1 MFWRKKP
8 ETQGPSVASV
18 RPADAGAGAEL
29 ERALE
34 TTAELLRTLG
44 RHAFDLPQR
53 PAARVGQDFEQWA
66 SHLLVLSPPPAPAWE
81 KSGDEQPS
89 EGPRRREWRKLVRF
103 LGAHRQEEE
112 RHVVQST
119 SDLRDTVLTFVKCI
133 GRASLEDG
141 KNARTL
147 RSRVEQLKAAV
158 EHNSL
163 EELKTSALEVAQAV
177 SSVLEEQQKR
187 ATEQTSELRDKL
199 LRLQDQ
205 LDEANREGATDALT
219 RLQNR
224 RVFDT
229 ALERAVALAPV
240 LLRPTCLLMVDVDHF
255 KAINDRVGHPG
266 GDRVLRAVADA
277 LARAFP
283 RRGDL
288 VTRYGGE
295 EFACLLGDTPATE
308 APKLAARVLD
318 AMRRLRVEH
327 EGTEI
332 RVTASAGFGVLGVG
346 ETGEA
351 FVARVD
357 RALYEAKHTGR
368 DRAWGAAPFAG

>member
-1 MFWRKKP
+1 MFWRKKS
-8 ETQGPSVASV
+8 ETSGPSVAPA
-18 RPADAGAGAEL
+18 RPAEAPSGAEL
-29 ERALE
+29 DRALE
-34 TTAELLRTLG
+34 STAELLRTLG

-66 SHLLVLSPPPAPAWE
+66 SHLLVLSPPPAQG
-81 KSGDEQPS
+81 GDEPQG

-103 LGAHRQEEE
+103 LGMHRQEEE

-119 SDLRDTVLTFVKCI
+119 SDLRDTVLTFVRCI

-141 KNARTL
+141 KNARVL
-147 RSRVEQLKAAV
+147 RSRVEELKVAV
-158 EHNSL
+158 ESNSL
-163 EELKTSALEVAQAV
+163 EALKTSALEVAQAV
-177 SSVLEEQQKR
+177 SSVLEEQRRR
-187 ATEQTSELRDKL
+187 ASEQTSELRDKL

-205 LDEANREGATDALT
+205 LDAANREGATDALT

-229 ALERAVALAPV
+229 ALDRAVALAPV
-240 LLRPTCLLMVDVDHF
+240 LERPTCLLMVDVDHF

-277 LARAFP
+277 LTRAFP

-295 EFACLLGDTPATE
+295 EFACLLGDTPADE
-308 APKLAARVLD
+308 APKLAARVLE
-318 AMRRLRVEH
+318 AMRRLRIVH
-327 EGTEI
+327 EGVEV
-332 RVTASAGFGVLGVG
+332 RVTVSAGFGVLGVG
-346 ETGEA
+346 ETGDA

-357 RALYEAKHTGR
+357 RALYEAKRTGR
-368 DRAWGAAPFAG
+368 DRAWCAAPFAG

>member
-8 ETQGPSVASV
+8 ETSGPSAASV
-18 RPADAGAGAEL
+18 RAPETGSGAEL

-53 PAARVGQDFEQWA
+53 PAARVGQEFEQWA
-66 SHLLVLSPPPAPAWE
+66 SHLLVLSPPPAQAGDVPA
-81 KSGDEQPS
+81 SDGA
-89 EGPRRREWRKLVRF
+89 RRREWRKLVRF
-103 LGAHRQEEE
+103 LGVHRQEEE

-119 SDLRDTVLTFVKCI
+119 TDLRDTVLTFVRCI

-147 RSRVEQLKAAV
+147 RTRVEALKVAVENNSLEQLK
-158 EHNSL
+158 S
-163 EELKTSALEVAQAV
+163 SALEVAQAV
-177 SSVLEEQQKR
+177 SSVLEEQER
-187 ATEQTSELRDKL
+187 RVTEQTSELRDKL

-205 LDEANREGATDALT
+205 LDVANREGATDALT

-240 LLRPTCLLMVDVDHF
+240 LERPTCLLMVDVDHF

-295 EFACLLGDTPATE
+295 EFACLLGDTPASE
-308 APKLAARVLD
+308 APKLAARVLE
-318 AMRRLRVEH
+318 AMRRLRIEH
-327 EGTEI
+327 EGVEV
-332 RVTASAGFGVLGVG
+332 RVTVSAGFGVLGKG
-346 ETGEA
+346 ESA
-351 FVARVD
+351 ASFVTRVD
-357 RALYEAKHTGR
+357 RALYEAKNTGR

>member
-8 ETQGPSVASV
+8 VTEGTFVAPASVA
-18 RPADAGAGAEL
+18 ATDARSEAEL

-53 PAARVGQDFEQWA
+53 PAARVGQEFEQWA
-66 SHLLVLSPPPAPAWE
+66 SHLLVLSPPPAGA
-81 KSGDEQPS
+81 GDEPRS
-89 EGPRRREWRKLVRF
+89 DGPRKREWRKLVRF

-119 SDLRDTVLTFVKCI
+119 SDLRDTVLSFVRCI
-133 GRASLEDG
+133 GRATLEEG

-147 RSRVEQLKAAV
+147 RSRVEQLKEAV
-158 EHNSL
+158 ERNSL
-163 EELKTSALEVAQAV
+163 DDLRSSALEVAQAV

-187 ATEQTSELRDKL
+187 ATEQTSVLRDKL

-240 LLRPTCLLMVDVDHF
+240 LQRPTCLLMVDVDHF

-277 LARAFP
+277 LMRAFP

-308 APKLAARVLD
+308 GPKLASRVLE
-318 AMRRLRVEH
+318 AMRKLRVDH
-327 EGTEI
+327 EGTEL

>member
-53 PAARVGQDFEQWA
+53 PAVRVGQDFEQWA
-66 SHLLVLSPPPAPAWE
+66 SHLLVLSPPPAHGGEA
-81 KSGDEQPS
+81 QPS

-133 GRASLEDG
+133 GRASLADG

-147 RSRVEQLKAAV
+147 RSRVEQLEAAV
-158 EHNSL
+158 ESNSL
-163 EELKTSALEVAQAV
+163 EELKSSALEVAQAV

-205 LDEANREGATDALT
+205 LDLANREGATDALT

-240 LLRPTCLLMVDVDHF
+240 LSRPTCLLMVDVDHF
-255 KAINDRVGHPG
+255 KAINDRLGHPG

-308 APKLAARVLD
+308 APKLAARVLE